1 MIDRTSEGQ
10 KQHADFAAE
19 LNLAAMMTVKRYA
32 EATAEHCRS
41 IRELEKMARWRVN
54 PDPAEGQKNLHQQAG
69 KAAEVKHVARTNAEN
84 AIARDPS
91 RIARTDNV
99 GYPNHK
105 EFDFVEVDPAS
116 GRPTSVDGGH
126 LTSGG
131 QMKVHK
137 NIDKYRDH
145 FKDNFEKYRRA
156 ELVVPSD
163 QFDLVMKDWTDEQN
177 SLTRQR
183 DRLRS
188 SGQDELARQKQE
200 AIDRIEDARSRLKR
214 SDISSV
220 DAMEARTSPTFSVVK
235 DVLDVSHHAGIEAAK
250 SSAAIGGGMS
260 AVRNLVAV
268 VRSGK
273 PLDEA
278 ALDVCK
284 DVGVSAAGA
293 YVSAA
298 ASTTIGGA
306 LQAANSQ
313 VMQNL
318 GRSNAPAMAVQVAAT
333 MGKSIIELASGR
345 MSSEDFVRN
354 VTKDGSMLAV
364 SMTGSNLGA
373 IVGTAVL
380 PGVGT
385 LVGGLV
391 GGMVASMLGGQL
403 HAELMRSVANMDA
416 SNALRQRTQALCL
429 KLKAQHEAY
438 QLEMHAAFDVF
449 FEEKSLALKQGFD
462 LISAASAEG
471 ASIHDGLSR
480 IAVAMNKEL
489 AFGTREA
496 FSSHLRSGRALEF

>member
-1 MIDRTSEGQ
+1 MIDQTGDEQ
-10 KQHADFAAE
+10 KQHAEFSAEVNFAATT
-19 LNLAAMMTVKRYA
+19 AVKRYA

-41 IRELEKMARWRVN
+41 IAELEKIARYQVN
-54 PDPAEGQKNLHQQAG
+54 PEYREKNLHQQAG

-99 GYPNHK
+99 GYPNHQ
-105 EFDFVEVDPAS
+105 EFDFVEVDPAN
-116 GRPTSVDGGH
+116 GPVSVDGTQ

-137 NIDKYRDH
+137 DIEKYRDH
-145 FKDNFEKYRRA
+145 FKGNFDKYRRA
-156 ELVVPSD
+156 ELVVPGD
-163 QFDLVMKDWTDEQN
+163 QFDLVMKDWAAEQN
-177 SLTRQR
+177 SLVEQR
-183 DRLRS
+183 DKLRS
-188 SGQDELARQKQE
+188 LGQDELARQKQE

-214 SDISSV
+214 SDVSSV
-220 DAMEARTSPTFSVVK
+220 DAMEARTSPTFSAVK
-235 DVLDVSHHAGIEAAK
+235 DVLDVSHRAGIEAAK

-403 HAELMRSVANMDA
+403 HAELMRSVANLDA
-416 SNALRQRTQALCL
+416 SSALRQRTQALCL
-429 KLKAQHEAY
+429 RLKAQHEAY
-438 QLEMHAAFDVF
+438 KVEMHAAFDVF
-449 FEEKSLALKQGFD
+449 FREKSLALKQGFD

-480 IAVAMNKEL
+480 IAVAMNKDL

-496 FSSHLRSGRALEF
+496 FSSQLRSGRALEF

>member
-1 MIDRTSEGQ
+1 
-10 KQHADFAAE
+10 
-19 LNLAAMMTVKRYA
+19 
-32 EATAEHCRS
+32 
-41 IRELEKMARWRVN
+41 
-54 PDPAEGQKNLHQQAG
+54 
-69 KAAEVKHVARTNAEN
+69 
-84 AIARDPS
+84 
-91 RIARTDNV
+91 V
-99 GYPNHK
+99 GYPNHQ
-105 EFDFVEVDPAS
+105 EFDFVAVDPAS
-116 GRPTSVDGGH
+116 GRPSSVDGGN

-137 NIDKYRDH
+137 DIKSYRDH
-145 FKDNFEKYRRA
+145 FKDNFDKYRRA
-156 ELVVPSD
+156 DLVVPGD
-163 QFDLVMKDWTDEQN
+163 QFDLVMKDWAAEQD
-177 SLTRQR
+177 SLVEQR

-188 SGQDELARQKQE
+188 LGRDELARQKQE

-214 SDISSV
+214 SDVSSS
-220 DAMEARTSPTFSVVK
+220 DAMEARTSPTFSAVK
-235 DVLDVSHHAGIEAAK
+235 DVLDVSHRAGIEAAK
-250 SSAAIGGGMS
+250 TSAAIGGGMS

-306 LQAANSQ
+306 LQAANGQ

-373 IVGTAVL
+373 IVGTAIL

-416 SNALRQRTQALCL
+416 SNALRQRTQDLCL
-429 KLKAQHEAY
+429 RLKAQHEAY
-438 QLEMHAAFDVF
+438 QVEMHAAFDVF
-449 FEEKSLALKQGFD
+449 FREKSLALKQGFD

-496 FSSHLRSGRALEF
+496 FSSHIRSGRALEF